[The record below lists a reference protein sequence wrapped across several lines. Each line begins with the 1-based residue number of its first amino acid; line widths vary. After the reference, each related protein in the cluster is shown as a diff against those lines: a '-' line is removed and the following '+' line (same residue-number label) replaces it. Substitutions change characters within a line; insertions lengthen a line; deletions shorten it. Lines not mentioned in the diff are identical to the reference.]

1 MAKQESTVFK
11 VGDVVSLKVQPEFR
25 GVIENFWEKNFNG
38 NFKGATIS
46 ETGYDALE
54 QKNLWVDILQM
65 DEKYVTKRITVSI
78 LHLAFPS

>member
-25 GVIENFWEKNFNG
+25 GGIENFWEKNFSG
-38 NFKGATIS
+38 NLKGATIS

-54 QKNLWVDILQM
+54 QKNLWVDILHL

-78 LHLAFPS
+78 LHLAFPG